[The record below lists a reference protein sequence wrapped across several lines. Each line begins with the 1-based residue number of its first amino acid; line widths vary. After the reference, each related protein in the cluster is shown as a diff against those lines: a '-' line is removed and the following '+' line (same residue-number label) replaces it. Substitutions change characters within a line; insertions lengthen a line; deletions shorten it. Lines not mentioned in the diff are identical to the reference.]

1 MNKKIRLKALFQ
13 IDPISTLN
21 LKTDSSIFL
30 IKEGLELGI
39 DVFISNPLDL
49 TFFNNNAL
57 TFCKKVSLKN
67 SNFFLGNFM
76 NKSIDKFDFFFI
88 RQDPPFD
95 LNYLTN
101 CYLLELHQKFNNKP
115 KFINDP
121 KGIKN
126 FTEKIFPLY
135 FNKLM
140 PKTLVTSNENIFQKM
155 LSKNKDIILKTL
167 YNKGGEGVVKVSK
180 SDKNA
185 LKIFRELKKTYK
197 SPVVVQKFINKVSS
211 GDKRVIL
218 IDGNPVGA
226 INRVPKEGQYKAN
239 LHLGGK
245 AEATILT
252 KKEVMICETIKS
264 SLVKNNLTFVGI
276 DLIQEKLTEINVT
289 SPTGIVQI
297 MDITGINIAKKL
309 WKKLIRNSNSIN
321 NEKEK

>member
-1 MNKKIRLKALFQ
+1 
-13 IDPISTLN
+13 
-21 LKTDSSIFL
+21 
-30 IKEGLELGI
+30 
-39 DVFISNPLDL
+39 
-49 TFFNNNAL
+49 
-57 TFCKKVSLKN
+57 
-67 SNFFLGNFM
+67 
-76 NKSIDKFDFFFI
+76 
-88 RQDPPFD
+88 
-95 LNYLTN
+95 
-101 CYLLELHQKFNNKP
+101 
-115 KFINDP
+115 
-121 KGIKN
+121 
-126 FTEKIFPLY
+126 
-135 FNKLM
+135 
-140 PKTLVTSNENIFQKM
+140 M

-245 AEATILT
+245 AEATTLT

-309 WKKLIRNSNSIN
+309 WKNLIRNSNSIN